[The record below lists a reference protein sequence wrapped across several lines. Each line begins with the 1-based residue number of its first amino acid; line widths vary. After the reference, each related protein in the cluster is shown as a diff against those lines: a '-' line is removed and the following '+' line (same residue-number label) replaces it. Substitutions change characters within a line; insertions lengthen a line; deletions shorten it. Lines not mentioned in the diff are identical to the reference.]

1 MLFLSIKKDKERFHS
16 MQVSMRELKKEELEC
31 VIGVFSWIPIGAYFV
46 SKMIDEAVSEST
58 ASCRRNP
65 RQWFC
70 VKV

>member
-1 MLFLSIKKDKERFHS
+1 
-16 MQVSMRELKKEELEC
+16 MQVSMRELQKEELEC
-31 VIGVFSWIPIGAYFV
+31 IIGGFSCIPIGAYFV